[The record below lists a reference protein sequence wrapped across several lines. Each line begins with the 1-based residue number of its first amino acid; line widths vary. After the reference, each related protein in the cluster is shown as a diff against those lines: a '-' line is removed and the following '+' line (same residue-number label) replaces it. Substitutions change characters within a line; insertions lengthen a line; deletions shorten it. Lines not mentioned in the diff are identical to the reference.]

1 MVLANV
7 CAAETQEARRQPCMY
22 RVHESPDP
30 EKVDALAEVLASLGI
45 NLAKGQVIR
54 PKTFN
59 GILAKVRGQPAER
72 MVNEMVLRA
81 QAQAHYAPGNA
92 GHFGLGLAR
101 YAHLQ
106 IGRASCR
113 ERVGQY
119 V

>member
-1 MVLANV
+1 MI
-7 CAAETQEARRQPCMY
+7 RRPPRSTRTGTLFPYTTLFRSPCMY

-81 QAQAHYAPGNA
+81 QAQAHYAPGDRKSTRLNSS
-92 GHFGLGLAR
+92 H
-101 YAHLQ
+101 
-106 IGRASCR
+106 
-113 ERVGQY
+113 
-119 V
+119 